1 MYLDSILPAPDIL
14 IAKKVLCIQPH
25 YDDNDIGAGGT
36 YARLARDGTELIYL
50 TVTDDLMGVVDV
62 TLPEAQARGA
72 LARDQ
77 QRAGEIIGVKEQV
90 QLDYPDAGDR
100 STSALR
106 NDILKYIRLH
116 KPDFIF
122 SPDPWM
128 TYEAH
133 HDHVQTGLAA
143 AEAVMFA
150 NLLKIPSSDP
160 NVDARY
166 QPYEIKGI
174 VFYYTREPNLVVDI
188 TTTWETKLAALQ
200 CYETQF
206 TPDALQELAMALM
219 GKSMQVCAEK
229 AFKFGEPFKVLHPAA
244 LHCGI

>member
-1 MYLDSILPAPDIL
+1 MYLETILPVPDIFS
-14 IAKKVLCIQPH
+14 ARKVLCIQPH

-36 YARLARDGTELIYL
+36 YARLARDGVEIIYL

-62 TLPEAQARGA
+62 KLPETEARAA
-72 LARDQ
+72 LSLDQ
-77 QRAGEIIGVKEQV
+77 QRAGEIVGVSRQV
-90 QLDYPDAGDR
+90 NLDYPDAGDR
-100 STSALR
+100 PTSALR
-106 NDILKYIRLH
+106 NDILKNIRLH

-143 AEAVMFA
+143 AEAMMFA
-150 NLLKIPSSDP
+150 NLLKIQSSEP
-160 NVDARY
+160 EVDANY

-174 VFYYTREPNLVVDI
+174 AFYYTREPNLVVDI
-188 TTTWETKLAALQ
+188 TGTWETKLAALQ

-206 TPDALQELAMALM
+206 TPEALQELAMALV

-229 AFKFGEPFKVLHPAA
+229 PFNYGEPFKVLHPSA